1 MNTEDMR
8 DRKIDIGTRGERVR
22 ARKGGSRDGE
32 GWRWRRGEEACGRK
46 TGRGMKEARARA
58 KYR

>member
-22 ARKGGSRDGE
+22 ARKGG
-32 GWRWRRGEEACGRK
+32 RGVAVAAEEADGRK
-46 TGRGMKEARARA
+46 TEREMKEARARA